1 MNKVHQKSENRH
13 IGVVSS
19 ALLKASAGIQA
30 YARQVELREPAV
42 SKPFYA
48 ASCWLKTAATIGGAL

>member
-1 MNKVHQKSENRH
+1 MNKLHQKSGNRH
-13 IGVVSS
+13 IGVVSG
-19 ALLKASAGIQA
+19 ALLKASTEIQS

-48 ASCWLKTAATIGGAL
+48 ASCWLKTAAAITVTL

>member
-1 MNKVHQKSENRH
+1 MATKKVAQNG
-13 IGVVSS
+13 IAS
-19 ALLKASAGIQA
+19 ALLKAAGEVQA

-42 SKPFYA
+42 AKPFYA

>member
-1 MNKVHQKSENRH
+1 MINSLYS
-13 IGVVSS
+13 IS
-19 ALLKASAGIQA
+19 ATLLKASTNLQT

-48 ASCWLKTAATIGGAL
+48 ASCWLKTAAVIGGAL

>member
-1 MNKVHQKSENRH
+1 MTNSVYQKSA
-13 IGVVSS
+13 SA
-19 ALLKASAGIQA
+19 ALLKAAQGLQS

-48 ASCWLKTAATIGGAL
+48 ASCWLKTAAAIGGAL